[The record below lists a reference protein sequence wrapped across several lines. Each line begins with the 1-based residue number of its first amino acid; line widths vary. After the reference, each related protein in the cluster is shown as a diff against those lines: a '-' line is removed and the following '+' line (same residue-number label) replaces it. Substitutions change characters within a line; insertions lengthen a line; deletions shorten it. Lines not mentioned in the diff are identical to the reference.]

1 LLSDG
6 LPEEAMSAGPRYDP
20 CPRCGSKVTGYDCVQ
35 DYYRSDPDP
44 VLAALDPTPQVS
56 VNAEFTMHPCECV
69 IRTTAGP
76 DRKMTGEMAGW
87 QAHEGDGQ

>member
-1 LLSDG
+1 MNV
-6 LPEEAMSAGPRYDP
+6 ETRYDP
-20 CPRCGSKVTGYDCVQ
+20 CPRCGRAVTGYDCVQ

-44 VLAALDPTPQVS
+44 VLASLDPTPEVS
-56 VNAEFTMHPCECV
+56 VKAEFTMHPCGCV

-87 QAHEGDGQ
+87 QAHEGETQ